1 VCTWLWLWGV
11 RRMEWERTWRRGC
24 SFRPCLALRVRVRR
38 CVRQVDGER
47 VGPGGWVGNPR
58 RLLRRGAA
66 GWGGQD
72 KLLSST
78 YYIVGTRSQRGRLR
92 YVRGPRSSC
101 LCVRC
106 VGIGAMSSMG
116 LSWSQRWNREPH
128 RRRVRRMSQVDG
140 KVARGPAG
148 FAYAC
153 CGEGRGVRVWYDRQI
168 CNGPRYHTRCTCT
181 GWVEVHELYCERY
194 RTGEMSMPSWQPI

>member
-1 VCTWLWLWGV
+1 VYLAWLWGV
-11 RRMEWERTWRRGC
+11 RRMGWERTWRRGC

-92 YVRGPRSSC
+92 CVRGPRSSC

-106 VGIGAMSSMG
+106 VGIGAMPSMG

-148 FAYAC
+148 FC
-153 CGEGRGVRVWYDRQI
+153 LRVLRRGSGGAGVV
-168 CNGPRYHTRCTCT
+168 
-181 GWVEVHELYCERY
+181 
-194 RTGEMSMPSWQPI
+194 